1 MEEVLRLIDKLIEEH
16 KTIIGRLKTLEQVA
30 NDAEAIAGFDKA
42 KQVFMPGRL
51 EQKEGLQ
58 ELEDL
63 LDKIARGFR
72 AHFKREETVLLT
84 AFERYGGKNMASS
97 LRSLLL
103 EHDDLRSRIAHS
115 KKHVAQLTGGKLS
128 RQVWEATA
136 YDIRAHISHTKK
148 LVEAHAEIEKELFLT
163 LRKQL
168 TREVRK

>member
-1 MEEVLRLIDKLIEEH
+1 MEEVLSLIDKIIEEH

-30 NDAEAIAGFDKA
+30 NDAEAIVGFDKA

-63 LDKIARGFR
+63 LDKMFRGIR

-84 AFERYGGKNMASS
+84 AFERYGDKNMASS

-103 EHDDLRSRIAHS
+103 EHDDLRSRMAHS

-136 YDIRAHISHTKK
+136 YDIRAHISHTRK
-148 LVEAHAEIEKELFLT
+148 LMEAHAEIEKELFLT

>member
-1 MEEVLRLIDKLIEEH
+1 MEDVLGLIDRIIEEH

-30 NDAEAIAGFDKA
+30 NDAEAIVGFDKA

-51 EQKEGLQ
+51 ERKEGLQ
-58 ELEDL
+58 ELEEL
-63 LDKIARGFR
+63 LDKISRGIR
-72 AHFKREETVLLT
+72 AHFKREETALLI
-84 AFERYGGKNMASS
+84 AFERYGDKNMASS

-103 EHDDLRSRIAHS
+103 EHDDLRNRIAHT

-148 LVEAHAEIEKELFLT
+148 LMEAHAEIEKELLLT

>member
-1 MEEVLRLIDKLIEEH
+1 MEDVLGLIDRIIEEH

-30 NDAEAIAGFDKA
+30 NDAEAIVGFDKA

-51 EQKEGLQ
+51 ERKEGLQ
-58 ELEDL
+58 ELEEL
-63 LDKIARGFR
+63 LDKISRGIR
-72 AHFKREETVLLT
+72 AHFKREETALLI
-84 AFERYGGKNMASS
+84 AFERYGDKNMASS

-103 EHDDLRSRIAHS
+103 AHDDLRSRIAHT
-115 KKHVAQLTGGKLS
+115 KKHVAQLTTGKLS

-148 LVEAHAEIEKELFLT
+148 LMEAHAEIEKELLLT

>member
-1 MEEVLRLIDKLIEEH
+1 MEEVLGLIDKIIEEH

-30 NDAEAIAGFDKA
+30 NDAEAIVGFDKA
-42 KQVFMPGRL
+42 KQVFVQGRFG
-51 EQKEGLQ
+51 QKEGLQ
-58 ELEDL
+58 ELQDL
-63 LDKIARGFR
+63 LDKIARGLR
-72 AHFKREETVLLT
+72 AHFKREETALLT
-84 AFERYGGKNMASS
+84 AFERYGDKNMASS